1 MVHRVPV
8 PLSLRQD
15 VRRQAWLRTLA
26 LFAVGL
32 LGLAWCALLDAGGE
46 IRLGGDGQVIEC
58 HPLKGDPIV
67 ILGSEVLTVTKKPVR
82 INSVDARPWVNLKS
96 AEFRLRKIGP
106 RCWLKPQASRRVN
119 HADFRAVAI

>member
-1 MVHRVPV
+1 MIHCHSV
-8 PLSLRQD
+8 PLSLR
-15 VRRQAWLRTLA
+15 RAWFRTLA
-26 LFAVGL
+26 FFAVGL
-32 LGLAWCALLDAGGE
+32 VGLVWCALLDAGGE